1 MLALFQQIRHFHK
14 VSLEADFERPIA
26 VNRNGNTDRSARLGV
41 DVMAAIDPQ
50 KPPAVALDQAREFAA

>member
-41 DVMAAIDPQ
+41 DVMAAID
-50 KPPAVALDQAREFAA
+50 ALK